1 MSHGDGYFSCGEP
14 TMKTL
19 RLPNMW
25 ILVQILIWAII
36 LILLIWPLASV
47 LKASFIDE
55 TGAIS
60 ASNYIDALTSR
71 SYRRAIINTFIAGF
85 GGMAGALALG
95 LTLALIMNRFT
106 IRGRALVQTLAVVAL
121 VSPPFIG
128 AYAWIVLFGANG
140 VIRNAFT
147 SIGINLPTIYGAW
160 GVIIVFAFKFFPHV
174 FLLTSAALSGINRS
188 LEDAAE
194 NLGMPPWK
202 RLFRVTFPLI
212 LPTVTASGLLA
223 FVLSIADF
231 GTPRLIGRD
240 FNVLA
245 TEAFT
250 MFASELGG
258 NPGMASTIS
267 ILLIILSMALVGLQR
282 YASRRS
288 IHQTSVAR
296 SREPIKPRGIHAIIL
311 HGIVYAIVFIG
322 SIPAITAVLFSFRKT
337 NGPVFKPGL
346 SIQSYEKVWF
356 TVSTAIWNSIIF
368 SLIAVAAIVIVGA
381 LLGYIITRKPSR
393 STAALDALLVIPY
406 IVPGVVMGIAYIV
419 RFNEP
424 PLAITG
430 TGLVIILAVFIRRL
444 PYTARSVAAALK
456 QLSPS
461 LEEAAISLG
470 MSPAK
475 TFIKVTVPLIA
486 PGIAAGA
493 LMSFVTAINEL
504 SSSLVLYTGGT
515 ITMPVKIYQSVIDGD
530 YGTASALA
538 AILLFVT
545 VTIVYAAFRISGRKD
560 IVMS

>member
-1 MSHGDGYFSCGEP
+1 MMARRIDLWTY
-14 TMKTL
+14 
-19 RLPNMW
+19 
-25 ILVQILIWAII
+25 VLIAVWAVVIA
-36 LILLIWPLASV
+36 LLIWPLFAI

-55 TGAIS
+55 TGAVGIT
-60 ASNYIDALTSR
+60 NYIDVLTAR
-71 SYRRAIINTFIAGF
+71 GYRRAIMNTFIAGF
-85 GGMAGALALG
+85 GGMIGALILG
-95 LTLALIMNRFT
+95 LTLALVMNRFV
-106 IRGRALVQTLAVVAL
+106 IKGRPLIQTLAVVAL

-140 VIRNAFT
+140 VVRNTLAD
-147 SIGINLPTIYGAW
+147 IGITIPPIYGMW
-160 GVIIVFAFKFFPHV
+160 GVILVFAFKFFPHV
-174 FLLTSAALSGINRS
+174 FLLTSAALSKVNRS

-194 NLGMPPWK
+194 SLGMPPWQ
-202 RLFRVTFPLI
+202 RLFRITFPLI
-212 LPTVTASGLLA
+212 LPTITASGLLA

-250 MFASELGG
+250 MFASEMGG

-282 YASRRS
+282 FASRRS
-288 IHQTSVAR
+288 IHQTAVAR
-296 SREPIKPRGIHAIIL
+296 PREPEKPQGLKSWLL
-311 HGIVYAIVFIG
+311 HGLVYFIVLAG
-322 SIPAITAVLFSFRKT
+322 AIPAITAVLFSFRRT
-337 NGPVFKPGL
+337 SGPVFQPGL
-346 SIQSYEKVWF
+346 SLQSYEKVWM
-356 TVSTAIWNSIIF
+356 TVSTAIWNSITY
-368 SLIAVAAIVIVGA
+368 SLISVAAIVIVGA
-381 LLGYIITRKPSR
+381 LIGYLIVRRPQR
-393 STAALDALLVIPY
+393 ATAMLDALLVVPY

-430 TGLVIILAVFIRRL
+430 TGLVIILAIFIRRL
-444 PYTARSVAAALK
+444 PYAARSVAAALK

-470 MSPAK
+470 VSPARAFMK
-475 TFIKVTVPLIA
+475 ITVPLIA

-515 ITMPVKIYQSVIDGD
+515 ITMPVRIYLSVLDGD

-538 AILLFVT
+538 AILLFIT
-545 VTIVYAAFRISGRKD
+545 VSIVYAAFRISGRKD
-560 IVMS
+560 VYLS